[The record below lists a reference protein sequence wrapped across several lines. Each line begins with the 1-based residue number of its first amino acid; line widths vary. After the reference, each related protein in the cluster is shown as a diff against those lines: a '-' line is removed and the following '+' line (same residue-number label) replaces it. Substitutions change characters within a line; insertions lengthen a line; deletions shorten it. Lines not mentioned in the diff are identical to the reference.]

1 MEYLKV
7 VTLGFGVTMAEFLE
21 ALTED
26 ARVRHQIVYS
36 DDDLAQMLSSG
47 NESDEGVVSAQLN
60 DLQNRP
66 DAGEYSEHGL
76 AEIAMKAKF
85 VRSQQPQQ
93 TTAMAPPQ
101 DPSSSFFTRPDPRRE
116 SKVISTRHETT
127 IEAIL

>member
-66 DAGEYSEHGL
+66 DAGS
-76 AEIAMKAKF
+76 
-85 VRSQQPQQ
+85 
-93 TTAMAPPQ
+93 TANTVWPK
-101 DPSSSFFTRPDPRRE
+101 S
-116 SKVISTRHETT
+116 
-127 IEAIL
+127 L